1 MGLLGSVRSSVSEIN
16 RKYARPEI
24 EMTLFTKI
32 CLVGL
37 RVYLLLMV
45 VLMVYSLVHTAATG
59 GDAVDTAP
67 SPPAPVSPLQPPSAT
82 E

>member
-1 MGLLGSVRSSVSEIN
+1 MGLLGSIRSSVGEIN

-24 EMTLFTKI
+24 EMTLFTKT

-45 VLMVYSLVHTAATG
+45 VLMVYALVHTAATG

-67 SPPAPVSPLQPPSAT
+67 TPPGASPLTAAPLSR
-82 E
+82 